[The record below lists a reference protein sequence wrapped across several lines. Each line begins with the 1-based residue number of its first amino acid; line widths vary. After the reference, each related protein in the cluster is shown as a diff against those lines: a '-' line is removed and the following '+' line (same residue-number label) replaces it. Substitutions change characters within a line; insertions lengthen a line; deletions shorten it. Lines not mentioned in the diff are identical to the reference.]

1 MCKKCFSR
9 SGIKSYWVSMFG
21 SINQMWTVGAFLFSV
36 MFPLIDKDTTI
47 EEKKETR
54 NSKFHI
60 THKNLRLLKSSPRFL
75 KYLKNKHLF
84 HWPELVTVILNFLN
98 IFRLRNTA
106 TQFILMFQKIGKKIN
121 QKTLLFLVHFVSLKV
136 NYRLLT

>member
-1 MCKKCFSR
+1 
-9 SGIKSYWVSMFG
+9 MFG

-47 EEKKETR
+47 EEKKETP

-60 THKNLRLLKSSPRFL
+60 THKNLRFLKSSPRFL

-84 HWPELVTVILNFLN
+84 H
-98 IFRLRNTA
+98 
-106 TQFILMFQKIGKKIN
+106 
-121 QKTLLFLVHFVSLKV
+121 
-136 NYRLLT
+136 